1 MDLNK
6 VIKNKKKAGKMKLR
20 PMQSAD
26 DIHQNSDKVEILA
39 DITVESPEK
48 KDTIKQPL
56 STQITVVDH
65 RTEKEVKVDA
75 VKELI
80 EKSKVSGG

>member
-1 MDLNK
+1 
-6 VIKNKKKAGKMKLR
+6 MKLK
-20 PMQSAD
+20 PLQSAD
-26 DIHQNSDKVEILA
+26 DVQIRDNTCSVIEDIDSPIKKESDKKPQL
-39 DITVESPEK
+39 
-48 KDTIKQPL
+48 
-56 STQITVVDH
+56 TQITVVDH